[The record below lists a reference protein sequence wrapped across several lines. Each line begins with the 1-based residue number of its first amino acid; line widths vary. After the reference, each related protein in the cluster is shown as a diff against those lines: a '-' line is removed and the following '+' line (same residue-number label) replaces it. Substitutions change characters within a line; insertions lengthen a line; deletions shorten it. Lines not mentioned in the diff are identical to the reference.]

1 MAEPSAQAIR
11 EQKKNIYRQHN
22 IDMKDPQAAIKLH
35 FPIGK
40 IPDNAITSTRGPS
53 PEKALERTQQQ
64 REETQSYSGLS
75 QASHSVSSS
84 ISTVPSAKEYNPVA
98 PWDT

>member
-1 MAEPSAQAIR
+1 MK
-11 EQKKNIYRQHN
+11 EQKKNTYRRHN

-35 FPIGK
+35 LPIGK

-53 PEKALERTQQQ
+53 PEKALERSRQQ
-64 REETQSYSGLS
+64 REETRSYSGLS

-84 ISTVPSAKEYNPVA
+84 ISTIPSAKEYNPVT
-98 PWDT
+98 PWDN